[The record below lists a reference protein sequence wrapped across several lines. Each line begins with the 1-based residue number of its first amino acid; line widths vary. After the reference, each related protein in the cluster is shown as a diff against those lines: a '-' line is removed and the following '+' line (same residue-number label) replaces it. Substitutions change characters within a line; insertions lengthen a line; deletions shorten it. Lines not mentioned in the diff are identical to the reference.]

1 MAVSLL
7 AFVSKYLP
15 FGVIETKGFG
25 CATGVEEQICFHS
38 ERDQMRSRARG
49 PPKNPGPS
57 QASTS
62 PLPPLHHN
70 HPHPLTHLH
79 HGVNTQ
85 FDPPNGLPSPPTLP
99 ISLPQCPEQQQT
111 LPTLLLHLP
120 NPPRKTRAKEED
132 RRPAHNPNKI
142 PPPTSRDPATIKVL
156 PHARTAPLDDPSR
169 VAAFQEEEA
178 RGGGVGTA
186 EDVSEYA

>member
-1 MAVSLL
+1 
-7 AFVSKYLP
+7 
-15 FGVIETKGFG
+15 
-25 CATGVEEQICFHS
+25 
-38 ERDQMRSRARG
+38 MRSRARA

-62 PLPPLHHN
+62 PLPPPHHN
-70 HPHPLTHLH
+70 RLNPPLDNSTMASTHNSIRQM
-79 HGVNTQ
+79 VS
-85 FDPPNGLPSPPTLP
+85 PSPPTLP
-99 ISLPQCPEQQQT
+99 IPLPQCPEHQEV
-111 LPTLLLHLP
+111 LPPPLLHLP
-120 NPPRKTRAKEED
+120 KPPRKTRPKKED

-142 PPPTSRDPATIKVL
+142 PPPTSRDPATVKVL

-186 EDVSEYA
+186 EDVPEYA